1 MIGDMYP
8 FSTRRY
14 ILFLSTIYYWRSIAL
29 DLFYSQSKKVIMLI
43 QKKKKKK
50 KKIKKKEKN
59 MLMQSRSSLFVSN
72 SYNHASR
79 HAYDIYI

>member
-14 ILFLSTIYYWRSIAL
+14 ILFFYLLYTTGDQSPSIYFILNLKSYYA
-29 DLFYSQSKKVIMLI
+29 YS
-43 QKKKKKK
+43 KKKKN
-50 KKIKKKEKN
+50 KKKEKN